1 MAVNNIFLE
10 GKKIGN
16 GSPIFLIAEAGVNHN
31 GNIEIAKKMIDLA
44 LKAKVDAIKFQTFIT
59 DKLVLKT
66 TPKVEYQKTSYSDKE
81 DFYDMIKKYE
91 LTKDDFKR
99 LKKYCIKK
107 GLIFLSTPF
116 DDTSVEWLEEI
127 GVPAFK
133 IGSGDMNNFP
143 LLKQICS
150 KGKPIFLST
159 GMATLEEVKDSVNYI
174 IQNGIKEIIIFQCTT
189 NYPALY
195 EELNLNVIDTY
206 KREFPS
212 FFIGFSDHSLGIKA
226 SIAAAAKGVKVIE
239 KHFTIDKNME
249 GPDHKASLNP
259 KELSEWVTAI
269 RNIEKALGN
278 GIKVLTDSERQIAK
292 IARKSIISTTKLEI
306 GDILTED
313 KITIKRP
320 GTGIPPTEFFTII
333 KKKLIVRKTIPKDS
347 LIHWEDLEE

>member
-1 MAVNNIFLE
+1 
-10 GKKIGN
+10 
-16 GSPIFLIAEAGVNHN
+16 
-31 GNIEIAKKMIDLA
+31 AKKMIDLA
-44 LKAKVDAIKFQTFIT
+44 SKAKVDAIKFQTFIT
-59 DKLVLKT
+59 DKLILKT
-66 TPKVEYQKTSYSDKE
+66 TPKVKYQKISYNDKE

-116 DDTSVEWLEEI
+116 DNTSVEWLEEI

-150 KGKPIFLST
+150 KGKPILLST
-159 GMATLEEVKDSVNYI
+159 GMATLEEVKESVNYI

-212 FFIGFSDHSLGIKA
+212 FIIGYGA
-226 SIAAAAKGVKVIE
+226 QVIE
-239 KHFTIDKNME
+239 KHFILTREDK
-249 GPDHKASLNP
+249 GVDYQSSLDAQNF
-259 KELSEWVTAI
+259 
-269 RNIEKALGN
+269 IEF
-278 GIKVLTDSERQIAK
+278 IEIFRECE
-292 IARKSIISTTKLEI
+292 KSIGNKYIR
-306 GDILTED
+306 D
-313 KITIKRP
+313 
-320 GTGIPPTEFFTII
+320 FTAAELNYRANF
-333 KKKLIVRKTIPKDS
+333 KKLDVVIIC
-347 LIHWEDLEE
+347 LINSISPEYRLKNLIK